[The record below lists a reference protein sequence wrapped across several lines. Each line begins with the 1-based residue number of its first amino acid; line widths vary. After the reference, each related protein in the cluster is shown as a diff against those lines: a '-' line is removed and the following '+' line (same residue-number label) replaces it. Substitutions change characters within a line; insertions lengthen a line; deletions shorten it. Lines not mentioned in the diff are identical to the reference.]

1 MTPTRRSAVVAAAIA
16 LGALVVPRAAVTAA
30 MIVLGIAIVV
40 DALFARRPIRLQRAV
55 APVLIIGQPSPVNVT
70 AASSGQ
76 RDQDLGKVAIRQP
89 RTADL
94 RVEPGVMLAPY
105 SATITALRRGLHAI
119 PAVAARRTGPLG
131 LGSWDFRGDGTTTVT
146 VYPDVP
152 TARRIA
158 HAVRTRAF
166 IDAGEI
172 RRGPLGLGTEFES
185 IREYQPDDDVRQVN
199 WQATMRVGRPMSNQ
213 YRVETERQVLCLLD
227 CGRLMA
233 APIGDRTRL
242 DIAIDAV
249 TAVAHVADVL
259 GDRSGVIAFDRSVL
273 RNLGDR
279 RRGAD
284 ALVHSIHDLEPS
296 EYDSDYDLAFRNVR
310 NTKRA
315 LVVVMTDLLDEAA
328 ATSLV
333 DAVPVLARR
342 HAVLVCSVNDPQL
355 SAALTQPPTDNHS
368 LYRSVAAIDMA
379 DARQQVRLRL
389 QATGATVVEAEPTNF
404 SAAVVRAYLRMKDSA
419 RL

>member
-1 MTPTRRSAVVAAAIA
+1 MTPTRRVAIIAGFIA
-16 LGALVVPRAAVTAA
+16 LAALVLPSAAVKIALVV
-30 MIVLGIAIVV
+30 LGVSVV
-40 DALFARRPIRLQRAV
+40 IDALFARRPISLRRAV
-55 APVLIIGQPSPVNVT
+55 APVLILGQPSPLTVTAGLDGDAVRHIGNVT
-70 AASSGQ
+70 
-76 RDQDLGKVAIRQP
+76 IRQP

-94 RVEPGVMLAPY
+94 RIDTEPALAPY
-105 SATITALRRGLHAI
+105 TTSITALRRGTHTI

-131 LGSWDFRGDGTTTVT
+131 LGAWDFRGDGSAHVT

-158 HAVRTRAF
+158 HAVRTRSF

-213 YRVETERQVLCLLD
+213 YRVETERQVLCLID

-233 APIGDRTRL
+233 APIGDKTRL

-249 TAVAHVADVL
+249 TAVAHVADAL
-259 GDRSGVIAFDRSVL
+259 GDRSGAIAFDRTVL

-315 LVVVMTDLLDEAA
+315 LIVVMTDLLDEAA
-328 ATSLV
+328 ATSLI

-342 HAVLVCSVNDPQL
+342 HAVMVCSVNDPQL
-355 SAALTQPPTDNHS
+355 TAALIAQPTDNQAMF
-368 LYRSVAAIDMA
+368 RTVAAIDMA
-379 DARQQVRLRL
+379 DARQRVRSRLRG
-389 QATGATVVEAEPTNF
+389 AGATVVEAEPTNF
-404 SAAVVRAYLRMKDSA
+404 SAAVVRAYLKLKDSA